1 MADLLSTGISGVRT
15 YQRALATVGNNIA
28 NVDTEGYSRQRL
40 EIVQSASSSEGS
52 LNIGNGARAVR
63 VQRSYDSFVVENL
76 RSSQSQLHKHQAT
89 LEYVTQ
95 LENILADKQL
105 SLSTSLDGF
114 FSAVQEV
121 SLSPS
126 SVSARQN
133 MLNVA
138 KSTVEQFTSVGT
150 QLSNIEEG
158 SYSDLTVQV
167 NTLNQFAEQLASVNA
182 SLNRVNSID
191 KQPNELLD
199 RRDTLI
205 QDMSKLLR
213 VHAVEKNNG
222 SVDVHIGDV
231 ASGQYLVQ
239 GKKGSV
245 LGIERS
251 AANPDEAVLMI
262 DPYMSPQKVTQV
274 VGGSI
279 AGISEFRQNS
289 LTILRDE
296 LDTLTQV
303 FVGQVNDTHALG
315 IDAQGNFGK
324 DLFSLGNIYT
334 VTPGLNK
341 GTGFVTVSAVPNTK
355 VEKLTMELS
364 YSDSKK
370 LWTLTDTVSKKTVTG
385 NTELTMGGVKFTL
398 TGVPKDADT
407 FSLTSTKRPIDALQ
421 VSVTKH
427 TDIASGG
434 PVSLSR
440 ASTNTSGTRM
450 TLNSYVKPKA
460 AATDTTLDTALRNN
474 IAQVTASSITASN
487 NVAFVIPANTQNSQF
502 YSTEQNVSSNIKMQV
517 FTRAGKQLF
526 GSALTSSEQAA
537 LVTTGNGFRTN
548 ATYDSTYNNQTGSSA
563 YMDANV
569 TVTNPTLTTPVP
581 ATATM
586 TISGSAI
593 KASDTMTMTAGSAT
607 FTHTF
612 AANANLA
619 TSAAAYVA
627 AWNASTDANVSLY
640 TASNSAGTITITEDT
655 ATTGALTFAGSV
667 AQVGV
672 SSNIAVATAAA
683 AGTTGV
689 KGDVRDYFAM
699 AGSLQEDLLVFV
711 TGTGS
716 AEVSGQWGDLAG
728 SAGTAATATMTI
740 SGAAIKAT
748 DTITM
753 TVGSATVA
761 HTFTAT
767 ADLATSTSAYVA
779 AWNASTDANVSL
791 YTASNAAGVITI
803 TQDTPTA
810 GALTASGSVARVGG
824 SSDILV
830 ATAAAAGTTGV
841 APVDVRE
848 QLRQNIDIQFASD
861 ASTYVLTD
869 TTTNTNIANG
879 SLTAGGT
886 IEYNGWKVSF
896 DGTIQANDK
905 FSVRGNSA
913 QAGDNR
919 NLLKLIDLQDNKDIF
934 SGRGDFT
941 EVYTDVIGDLGNSV
955 VQSAISRDAQQIIF
969 DQAQAKRDETSA
981 VSLDEEA
988 ADMLRFQQAYQA
1000 SAQIIQTATKLFDT
1014 ILGIR

>member
-40 EIVQSASSSEGS
+40 EIQESSSSSEGS

-76 RSSQSQLHKHQAT
+76 RSSQSQLTKHQAT

-126 SVSARQN
+126 SVAARQN
-133 MLNVA
+133 MLNA
-138 KSTVEQFTSVGT
+138 AESTVAQFTSVGT
-150 QLSNIEEG
+150 QLSSIEKN
-158 SYSDLTVQV
+158 SYSDLTGQV
-167 NTLNQFAEQLASVNA
+167 SALNQFADQLASINV

-199 RRDTLI
+199 QRDTLI

-222 SVDVHIGDV
+222 AVDIHIGDV

-239 GKKGSV
+239 GNKGST

-251 AANPDEAVLMI
+251 ATNPDKAVLML
-262 DPYMSPQKVTQV
+262 DPFMSPQAVSQV

-315 IDAQGNFGK
+315 IDAQGNFGD
-324 DLFSLGNIYT
+324 DLFSVGNIYA

-341 GTGFVTVSAVPNTK
+341 GTGFVTVSALPNAK
-355 VEKLTMELS
+355 IERLTMDLT

-370 LWTLTDTVSKKTVTG
+370 LWTLTDTVSKKAVTG
-385 NTELTMGGVKFTL
+385 VTELTMGGVKVTL
-398 TGVPKDADT
+398 SGVPKDADT
-407 FSLTSTKRPIDALQ
+407 FSLTSTKRPIDAMQ

-427 TDIASGG
+427 SNIASGG
-434 PVSLSR
+434 AVSVTR
-440 ASTNTSGTRM
+440 ASANASGTRM
-450 TLNSYVKPKA
+450 ILNGYVKPTA
-460 AATDTTLDTALRNN
+460 AVADTTMDTALRNN
-474 IAQVTASSITASN
+474 IAQVAASDLTASN
-487 NVAFVIPANTQNSQF
+487 SVAFVIPANTQDSQF
-502 YSTEQNVSSNIKMQV
+502 YSTEQNGSSNTQMQV
-517 FTRAGKQLF
+517 FTRAGKQLY
-526 GSALTSSEQAA
+526 GSALSSSEQTA
-537 LVTTGNGFRTN
+537 LVTSSNGFSSN
-548 ATYDSTYNNQTGSSA
+548 AAYDSTYNNQAGSNA

-569 TVTNPTLTTPVP
+569 TVTNPT
-581 ATATM
+581 
-586 TISGSAI
+586 SG
-593 KASDTMTMTAGSAT
+593 
-607 FTHTF
+607 
-612 AANANLA
+612 
-619 TSAAAYVA
+619 
-627 AWNASTDANVSLY
+627 DA
-640 TASNSAGTITITEDT
+640 
-655 ATTGALTFAGSV
+655 
-667 AQVGV
+667 
-672 SSNIAVATAAA
+672 
-683 AGTTGV
+683 
-689 KGDVRDYFAM
+689 RDYFAL
-699 AGSLQEDLLVFV
+699 AGSLIEDLLVFV

-716 AEVSGQWGDLAG
+716 AEVSGQWG
-728 SAGTAATATMTI
+728 S
-740 SGAAIKAT
+740 
-748 DTITM
+748 
-753 TVGSATVA
+753 
-761 HTFTAT
+761 
-767 ADLATSTSAYVA
+767 LAT
-779 AWNASTDANVSL
+779 
-791 YTASNAAGVITI
+791 I
-803 TQDTPTA
+803 
-810 GALTASGSVARVGG
+810 
-824 SSDILV
+824 
-830 ATAAAAGTTGV
+830 
-841 APVDVRE
+841 DVRE
-848 QLRQNIDIQFASD
+848 QLRQNIDVQFAAD

-869 TTTNTNIANG
+869 TTTNTK
-879 SLTAGGT
+879 LTSGTFAAGGT
-886 IEYNGWKVSF
+886 IEHNGWTVSF
-896 DGTIQANDK
+896 DGVIQANDK

-919 NLLKLIDLQDNKDIF
+919 NLLKIIDLQGNKDIF

-941 EVYTDVIGDLGNSV
+941 EVYTDVIGDLGYSV
-955 VQSAISRDAQQIIF
+955 VQSAVSRDAQQIIF

-988 ADMLRFQQAYQA
+988 ANLLRFQQAYQA
-1000 SAQIIQTATKLFDT
+1000 SAQVISTATKLFDT

>member
-40 EIVQSASSSEGS
+40 EIQESSSSSEGS

-76 RSSQSQLHKHQAT
+76 RSSQSQLTKHQAT

-126 SVSARQN
+126 SIAARQN
-133 MLNVA
+133 MLNA
-138 KSTVEQFTSVGT
+138 AESTVAQFTSVGT
-150 QLSNIEEG
+150 QLSSIEES
-158 SYSDLTVQV
+158 SYSDLTGQV
-167 NTLNQFAEQLASVNA
+167 SALNQFADQLASINV

-199 RRDTLI
+199 QRDTLI

-222 SVDVHIGDV
+222 AVDIHIGDV

-239 GKKGSV
+239 GNKGST

-251 AANPDEAVLMI
+251 ATNPDKAVLML
-262 DPYMSPQKVTQV
+262 DPFMSPQAVTQV

-315 IDAQGNFGK
+315 IDAQGNFGG
-324 DLFSLGNIYT
+324 DLFSVGNIYA

-341 GTGFVTVSAVPNTK
+341 GTGFVTVSALPNAK
-355 VEKLTMELS
+355 IERLTMDLT

-370 LWTLTDTVSKKTVTG
+370 LWTLTDTVSKKAVTG
-385 NTELTMGGVKFTL
+385 VTELTMGGVKVTL
-398 TGVPKDADT
+398 SGVPKDADT
-407 FSLTSTKRPIDALQ
+407 FSLTSTKRPIDAMQ

-427 TDIASGG
+427 SNIASGG
-434 PVSLSR
+434 AVSVTR
-440 ASTNTSGTRM
+440 ASANASGTRM
-450 TLNSYVKPKA
+450 ILNGYVKPTA
-460 AATDTTLDTALRNN
+460 AVADTTMDTALRNN
-474 IAQVTASSITASN
+474 IAQVAASDLTASN
-487 NVAFVIPANTQNSQF
+487 SVAFVIPANTQDSQF
-502 YSTEQNVSSNIKMQV
+502 YSTEQNGSSNTQMQV
-517 FTRAGKQLF
+517 FTRAGKQLY
-526 GSALTSSEQAA
+526 GSALSSSEQTA
-537 LVTTGNGFRTN
+537 LVTSSNGFSSN
-548 ATYDSTYNNQTGSSA
+548 AAYDSTYNNQTGSNA

-569 TVTNPTLTTPVP
+569 TVTNPT
-581 ATATM
+581 
-586 TISGSAI
+586 SG
-593 KASDTMTMTAGSAT
+593 
-607 FTHTF
+607 
-612 AANANLA
+612 
-619 TSAAAYVA
+619 
-627 AWNASTDANVSLY
+627 DA
-640 TASNSAGTITITEDT
+640 
-655 ATTGALTFAGSV
+655 
-667 AQVGV
+667 
-672 SSNIAVATAAA
+672 
-683 AGTTGV
+683 
-689 KGDVRDYFAM
+689 RDYFAL
-699 AGSLQEDLLVFV
+699 AGSLKEDLLVFV

-716 AEVSGQWGDLAG
+716 AEVSGQWG
-728 SAGTAATATMTI
+728 S
-740 SGAAIKAT
+740 
-748 DTITM
+748 
-753 TVGSATVA
+753 
-761 HTFTAT
+761 
-767 ADLATSTSAYVA
+767 LAT
-779 AWNASTDANVSL
+779 
-791 YTASNAAGVITI
+791 
-803 TQDTPTA
+803 
-810 GALTASGSVARVGG
+810 
-824 SSDILV
+824 
-830 ATAAAAGTTGV
+830 
-841 APVDVRE
+841 VDVRE
-848 QLRQNIDIQFASD
+848 QLRQNIDVQFAAD

-869 TTTNTNIANG
+869 TTTNTK
-879 SLTAGGT
+879 LTSGTFAAGGT
-886 IEYNGWKVSF
+886 IEHNGWTVSF
-896 DGTIQANDK
+896 DGVIQANDK
-905 FSVRGNSA
+905 FSVRGNSS

-919 NLLKLIDLQDNKDIF
+919 NLLKIIDLQGNKDIF

-941 EVYTDVIGDLGNSV
+941 EVYTDVIGDLGYSV
-955 VQSAISRDAQQIIF
+955 VQSAVSRDAQQIIF

-988 ADMLRFQQAYQA
+988 ANLLRFQQAYQA
-1000 SAQIIQTATKLFDT
+1000 SAQVISTATKLFDT

>member
-40 EIVQSASSSEGS
+40 EIQESSSSSEGS

-76 RSSQSQLHKHQAT
+76 RSSQSQLTKHQAT

-126 SVSARQN
+126 SIAARQN
-133 MLNVA
+133 MLNA
-138 KSTVEQFTSVGT
+138 AESTVAQFTSVGT
-150 QLSNIEEG
+150 QLSSIEES
-158 SYSDLTVQV
+158 SYSDLTGQV
-167 NTLNQFAEQLASVNA
+167 SALNQFADQLASINV

-199 RRDTLI
+199 QRDTLI

-222 SVDVHIGDV
+222 AVDIHIGDV

-239 GKKGSV
+239 GNKGST

-251 AANPDEAVLMI
+251 ATNPDKAVLML
-262 DPYMSPQKVTQV
+262 DPFMSPQAVTQV

-315 IDAQGNFGK
+315 IDAQGNFGG
-324 DLFSLGNIYT
+324 DLFSVGNIYA

-341 GTGFVTVSAVPNTK
+341 GTGFVTVSALPNAK
-355 VEKLTMELS
+355 IERLTMDLT

-370 LWTLTDTVSKKTVTG
+370 LWTLTDTVSKKAVTG
-385 NTELTMGGVKFTL
+385 VTELTMGGVKVTL
-398 TGVPKDADT
+398 SGVPKDADT
-407 FSLTSTKRPIDALQ
+407 FSLTSTKRPIDAMQ

-427 TDIASGG
+427 SNIASGG
-434 PVSLSR
+434 AVSVTR
-440 ASTNTSGTRM
+440 ASANASGTRM
-450 TLNSYVKPKA
+450 ILNGYVKPTA
-460 AATDTTLDTALRNN
+460 AVADTTMDTALRNN
-474 IAQVTASSITASN
+474 IAQVAASDLTASN
-487 NVAFVIPANTQNSQF
+487 SVAFVIPANTQDSQF
-502 YSTEQNVSSNIKMQV
+502 YSTEQNGSSNTQMQV
-517 FTRAGKQLF
+517 FTRAGKQLY
-526 GSALTSSEQAA
+526 GSALSSSEQTA
-537 LVTTGNGFRTN
+537 LVTSSNGFSSN
-548 ATYDSTYNNQTGSSA
+548 AAYDSTYNNQAGSNA

-569 TVTNPTLTTPVP
+569 TVTNPT
-581 ATATM
+581 
-586 TISGSAI
+586 SG
-593 KASDTMTMTAGSAT
+593 
-607 FTHTF
+607 
-612 AANANLA
+612 
-619 TSAAAYVA
+619 
-627 AWNASTDANVSLY
+627 DA
-640 TASNSAGTITITEDT
+640 
-655 ATTGALTFAGSV
+655 
-667 AQVGV
+667 
-672 SSNIAVATAAA
+672 
-683 AGTTGV
+683 
-689 KGDVRDYFAM
+689 RDYFAL
-699 AGSLQEDLLVFV
+699 AGSLKEDLLVFV

-716 AEVSGQWGDLAG
+716 AEVSGQWG
-728 SAGTAATATMTI
+728 S
-740 SGAAIKAT
+740 
-748 DTITM
+748 
-753 TVGSATVA
+753 
-761 HTFTAT
+761 
-767 ADLATSTSAYVA
+767 LAT
-779 AWNASTDANVSL
+779 
-791 YTASNAAGVITI
+791 
-803 TQDTPTA
+803 
-810 GALTASGSVARVGG
+810 
-824 SSDILV
+824 
-830 ATAAAAGTTGV
+830 
-841 APVDVRE
+841 VDVRE
-848 QLRQNIDIQFASD
+848 QLRQNIDVQFAAD

-869 TTTNTNIANG
+869 TTTNTK
-879 SLTAGGT
+879 LTSGTFAAGGT
-886 IEYNGWKVSF
+886 IEHNGWTVSF
-896 DGTIQANDK
+896 DGVIQANDK
-905 FSVRGNSA
+905 FSVRGNSS

-919 NLLKLIDLQDNKDIF
+919 NLLKIIDLQGNKDIF

-941 EVYTDVIGDLGNSV
+941 EVYTDVIGDLGYSV
-955 VQSAISRDAQQIIF
+955 VQSAVSRDAQQIIF

-988 ADMLRFQQAYQA
+988 ANLLRFQQAYQA
-1000 SAQIIQTATKLFDT
+1000 SAQVISTATKLFDT

>member
-40 EIVQSASSSEGS
+40 EIQESSSSSEGS

-63 VQRSYDSFVVENL
+63 VQRSFDSFVVENL
-76 RSSQSQLHKHQAT
+76 RSSQSQLTKHQAT

-126 SVSARQN
+126 STAARQN
-133 MLNVA
+133 MLNA
-138 KSTVEQFTSVGT
+138 AESTVAQFTSVGT
-150 QLSNIEEG
+150 QLSNIEES
-158 SYSDLTVQV
+158 SYSDLTGQV
-167 NTLNQFAEQLASVNA
+167 SALNQFADQLASINT

-199 RRDTLI
+199 QRDTLI
-205 QDMSKLLR
+205 LDMSKLLR

-222 SVDVHIGDV
+222 AVDIHIGDV

-239 GKKGSV
+239 GNKGST

-251 AANPDEAVLMI
+251 ATNPDKAVLML
-262 DPYMSPQKVTQV
+262 DPFMSPQTVTQV

-303 FVGQVNDTHALG
+303 FVGQVNNTHALG
-315 IDAQGNFGK
+315 IDAQGNFGG
-324 DLFSLGNIYT
+324 DLFSVGNIYK

-341 GTGFVTVSAVPNTK
+341 GTGFVTVSALPNAK
-355 VEKLTMELS
+355 IERLTMDLT

-370 LWTLTDTVSKKTVTG
+370 LWTLTDTVSKKAVTG
-385 NTELTMGGVKFTL
+385 VTELTMGGVKVTL
-398 TGVPKDADT
+398 SGVPKDADT
-407 FSLTSTKRPIDALQ
+407 FSLTSTKRPLDAMQ
-421 VSVTKH
+421 VSVTEH
-427 TDIASGG
+427 SNIASGG
-434 PVSLSR
+434 AVSVTS
-440 ASTNTSGTRM
+440 ASTNTSSTRM
-450 TLNSYVKPKA
+450 ILNGYVKPA
-460 AATDTTLDTALRNN
+460 APVSDTTMDTALRNN
-474 IAQVTASSITASN
+474 ISQVAASTITTSN
-487 NVAFVIPANTQNSQF
+487 NLAFIIPANTQDSQF
-502 YSTEQNVSSNIKMQV
+502 YSTEYNGSSAVQMQV
-517 FTRAGKQLF
+517 FTREGKQVY
-526 GSALTSSEQAA
+526 GSALNSSEQGS
-537 LVTTGNGFRTN
+537 LLTTANGFSSN
-548 ATYDSTYNNQTGSSA
+548 AAYDSTYRNQTGSNA

-586 TISGSAI
+586 TISGAAVKATDTLTMAI
-593 KASDTMTMTAGSAT
+593 GST
-607 FTHTF
+607 TLTHVF
-612 AANANLA
+612 AADANE
-619 TSAAAYVA
+619 TVSAAAFVL
-627 AWNASTDANVSLY
+627 AWNNSTDANVALY
-640 TASNSAGTITITEDT
+640 TASNINGAITLREDT
-655 ATTGALTFAGSV
+655 ATTGALTVTGSFVGNGAGSNL
-667 AQVGV
+667 A
-672 SSNIAVATAAA
+672 IATAAA
-683 AGTTGV
+683 AGTTGI

-711 TGTGS
+711 TGSGS
-716 AEVSGQWGDLAG
+716 AEVSGQWGDLT
-728 SAGTAATATMTI
+728 SSEGTAATATMTI

-753 TVGSATVA
+753 TVGSATLA
-761 HTFTAT
+761 HTFAAT
-767 ADLATSTSAYVA
+767 ADLATSTAAYVT
-779 AWNASTDANVSL
+779 AWNASTDADVSL
-791 YTASNAAGVITI
+791 YTASNSAGVITI
-803 TQDTPTA
+803 TQDTPTT

-830 ATAAAAGTTGV
+830 ATAAAARTTGV

-848 QLRQNIDIQFASD
+848 KLRQNIDVQFAAD

-869 TTTNTNIANG
+869 TTTNTKLTSG
-879 SLTAGGT
+879 TFTAGGT
-886 IEYNGWKVSF
+886 IEYNGWTVSF
-896 DGTIQANDK
+896 DGVLQANDK

-919 NLLKLIDLQDNKDIF
+919 NLLKIIDLQGNKDIF

-941 EVYTDVIGDLGNSV
+941 EVYTDVIGDLGYSV
-955 VQSAISRDAQQIIF
+955 VQSAVSRDAQQIIF

-988 ADMLRFQQAYQA
+988 ANLLRFQQAYQA
-1000 SAQIIQTATKLFDT
+1000 SAQVISTATKLFDT